1 MTHEI
6 DRHFGKTAKVSSQI
20 IPNIYNKL
28 YALHS
33 GGGGGGGRFIISFVK
48 TAIKGIRGWKT
59 WSMTL
64 TDTLGKVKV
73 SSQIIRN
80 IYNKLY
86 ALYSG
91 GGRFK
96 ILFIY

>member
-28 YALHS
+28 YALHL
-33 GGGGGGGRFIISFVK
+33 GGGDGHFIISFVK

-59 WSMTL
+59 
-64 TDTLGKVKV
+64 
-73 SSQIIRN
+73 
-80 IYNKLY
+80 
-86 ALYSG
+86 
-91 GGRFK
+91 
-96 ILFIY
+96 

>member
-6 DRHFGKTAKVSSQI
+6 DRHFGKT
-20 IPNIYNKL
+20 
-28 YALHS
+28 
-33 GGGGGGGRFIISFVK
+33 
-48 TAIKGIRGWKT
+48 
-59 WSMTL
+59 
-64 TDTLGKVKV
+64 VKV

-91 GGRFK
+91 GVCFK